1 MRFFLVRHGQSN
13 ANVQDRICSLPEN
26 GTLPGE
32 GLSPEGKAQ
41 VSRSSTNVLL
51 SAGLKSDTRIAI
63 ISSDFTRA
71 LETAQILQ
79 QTILSND
86 YINVSLRVDARLR
99 ERNFGTELE
108 GKSGAT
114 EYERVW
120 AADVRRIEFAGV
132 ESPESVLARSLA
144 VVAEMKDVSADCD
157 VVFLVAHGDTL
168 QILQSKDVRR
178 GAEVSCWDH
187 RSLVHLET
195 AEIREV
201 AFHTEIQ

>member
-26 GTLPGE
+26 GTLPSE
-32 GLSPEGKAQ
+32 GLSPEGKEQ
-41 VSRSSTNVLL
+41 VSRSSTNALL
-51 SAGLKSDTRIAI
+51 TAGLKSDTRIAI

-79 QTILSND
+79 QTLLSNN
-86 YINVSLRVDARLR
+86 YINVTLRVDARLR

-120 AADVRRIEFAGV
+120 AADVRRIEFGGV
-132 ESPESVLARSLA
+132 ESPESVLARSFA
-144 VVAEMKDVSADCD
+144 VVAEMKDAADCD

-201 AFHTEIQ
+201 AFHSEIQ

>member
-1 MRFFLVRHGQSN
+1 MLFYLVRHGQSN

-26 GTLPGE
+26 GTLPSE
-32 GLSPEGKAQ
+32 GLSPVGKEQ
-41 VSRSSTNVLL
+41 VSRSSTNALL
-51 SAGLKSDTRIAI
+51 SANLKSDTRIEI

-79 QTILSND
+79 QTLQSNG
-86 YINVSLRVDARLR
+86 YKNVTLRIDMRLR
-99 ERNFGTELE
+99 ERNFGAELE

-120 AADVRRIEFAGV
+120 AADVQRIELSGV
-132 ESPESVLARSLA
+132 ESPESVLARSFA
-144 VVAEMKDVSADCD
+144 VVAEVKDAGDCD
-157 VVFLVAHGDTL
+157 AVFLVAHGDTL

-178 GAEVSCWDH
+178 GTQISCWDH

-201 AFHTEIQ
+201 AFYS